1 MFGLDEKIKEEV
13 KNIFKDLKDPIKLI
27 VFTRDDTIT
36 VPGRECPTCKDNE
49 TLIKEV
55 SALSD
60 KISIEVYDIAKDD
73 DKVKDFSIHRIPVTL
88 VQTDKNVGIR
98 LYGVP
103 AGHEFATLLNAINI
117 VSKSSSELSEQTIEK
132 LKTISK
138 PVHIQVFVT
147 LSCPYCA
154 PAASMAH
161 NMAVEND
168 NIKAD
173 MINAQEF
180 PELAQKYDVF
190 SVPKIVINE
199 TVQFEGAVD
208 ENAFLDKVLESVN
221 PSKKM

>member
-1 MFGLDEKIKEEV
+1 M
-13 KNIFKDLKDPIKLI
+13 
-27 VFTRDDTIT
+27 
-36 VPGRECPTCKDNE
+36 
-49 TLIKEV
+49 
-55 SALSD
+55 
-60 KISIEVYDIAKDD
+60 
-73 DKVKDFSIHRIPVTL
+73 
-88 VQTDKNVGIR
+88 VQADKNVGIR

-180 PELAQKYDVF
+180 PELAQKYNVF

-208 ENAFLDKVLESVN
+208 ENAFLEKILKSV
-221 PSKKM
+221 S

>member
-1 MFGLDEKIKEEV
+1 MSGLDEKVKKEV
-13 KNIFKDLKDPIKLI
+13 KNTFKDLKDPIKLI
-27 VFTRDDTIT
+27 VFTRDDTII
-36 VPGRECPTCKDNE
+36 VPGGECPTCKDNE
-49 TLIKEV
+49 TLMKEV
-55 SALSD
+55 SELSD

-73 DKVKDFSIHRIPVTL
+73 DKVKDYGIDRVPVTL
-88 VQTDKNVGIR
+88 VQADKNVGIR

-103 AGHEFATLLNAINI
+103 AGHEFATLLNAIQI
-117 VSKSSSELSEQTIEK
+117 VSKSSSELSSQTIEK
-132 LKTISK
+132 LKVISK

-180 PELAQKYDVF
+180 PELAQKYNVF

-208 ENAFLDKVLESVN
+208 ENAFLEKILESV
-221 PSKKM
+221 S

>member
-1 MFGLDEKIKEEV
+1 MSGLDEKIKEEV

-55 SALSD
+55 SELSD

-73 DKVKDFSIHRIPVTL
+73 DKAKDYGIDRVPVTL
-88 VQTDKNVGIR
+88 VQADKNVGIR

-147 LSCPYCA
+147 LACPYCA

-173 MINAQEF
+173 MIDAQEF
-180 PELAQKYDVF
+180 PELAQKYNVF

-208 ENAFLDKVLESVN
+208 ENAFLGKILQSIE
-221 PSKKM
+221 

>member
-1 MFGLDEKIKEEV
+1 MSGLDEKVKEEV

-49 TLIKEV
+49 ILIKEV
-55 SALSD
+55 SELSD

-73 DKVKDFSIHRIPVTL
+73 DKVKDYGIDRVPVTL
-88 VQTDKNVGIR
+88 VQSNKDFGIKM
-98 LYGVP
+98 YGVP
-103 AGHEFATLLNAINI
+103 AGHEFATLLNAIQI
-117 VSKSSSELSEQTIEK
+117 VSKSSSELSKQTIEK
-132 LKTISK
+132 LKAISK

-168 NIKAD
+168 KINAD
-173 MINAQEF
+173 MINTQEF
-180 PELAQKYDVF
+180 PELAQKYNVF

>member
-13 KNIFKDLKDPIKLI
+13 KNIFKELKDPIKLI

>member
-1 MFGLDEKIKEEV
+1 VSGLDEKVKEDV
-13 KNIFKDLKDPIKLI
+13 KNMFKDLKAPVKLI

-36 VPGRECPTCKDNE
+36 VPGKECETCQDNE

-55 SALSD
+55 ADLSD
-60 KISIEVYDIAKDD
+60 KISVEVYDFLKDQD
-73 DKVKDFSIHRIPVTL
+73 QVKNYNIDRIPVTL
-88 VQTDKNVGIR
+88 VQADKDVGIR

-103 AGHEFATLLNAINI
+103 AGHEFATLLNAIQI
-117 VSKSSSELSEQTIEK
+117 VSKSSSELSEETIEK
-132 LKTISK
+132 VKAISK

-147 LSCPYCA
+147 LSCPYCT

-161 NMAVEND
+161 NLALAND

-180 PELAQKYDVF
+180 PELAQRYNVF

-199 TVQFEGAVD
+199 TVQFEGALD
-208 ENAFLDKVLESVN
+208 ENALLGKVLESI
-221 PSKKM
+221 K

>member
-73 DKVKDFSIHRIPVTL
+73 DKVKDYSIDRIPVTL
-88 VQTDKNVGIR
+88 VQADKNVGIR

-103 AGHEFATLLNAINI
+103 AGHEFTTLLNAINI

-168 NIKAD
+168 HIKAD
-173 MINAQEF
+173 TINAQEF
-180 PELAQKYDVF
+180 PALAQKYNVF

-208 ENAFLDKVLESVN
+208 ENAFLENILQSVEQN
-221 PSKKM
+221 D

>member
-1 MFGLDEKIKEEV
+1 MSGLDEKVKEEV

-36 VPGRECPTCKDNE
+36 VPGHECPTCKDNE
-49 TLIKEV
+49 TLMKEI
-55 SALSD
+55 SELSD
-60 KISIEVYDIAKDD
+60 KISLEVYDIVKDD
-73 DKVKDFSIHRIPVTL
+73 DKVKDYGIDRVPVTL
-88 VQTDKNVGIR
+88 VQADKNVGIG

-132 LKTISK
+132 LKAISK

-161 NMAVEND
+161 NMALEND

-180 PELAQKYDVF
+180 PELAQKYNVF

-208 ENAFLDKVLESVN
+208 ENAFLGKILQSIE
-221 PSKKM
+221 